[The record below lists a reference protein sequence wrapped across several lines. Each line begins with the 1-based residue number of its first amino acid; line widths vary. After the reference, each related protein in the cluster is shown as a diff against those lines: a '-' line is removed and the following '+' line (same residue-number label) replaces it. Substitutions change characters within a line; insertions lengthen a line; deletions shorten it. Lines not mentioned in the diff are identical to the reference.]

1 MKQVHFDEFGNTGQD
16 LLNSDDPVF
25 VLSACHFTPD
35 QERALLTHF
44 SGRQGPE
51 LKCSRLRKTETGK
64 RAILGF
70 LDQPEITPSSVS
82 VYMVHK
88 PFMVVSK
95 YCDIVLEPSHRQAGV
110 DFYERG
116 LNIATANLL
125 ATVMPAFL
133 NPATWNSFLAAFVR
147 MVRER
152 STGAFRD
159 FVRFAELIR
168 AHLEHVNAELSHYV
182 SASVLLDPAELLPM
196 LSGDELDPLVP
207 AYHLLANH
215 WGRQLGG
222 QFSIIADRSKVL
234 ATERERLLAFSSKTI
249 RPFVAGYDRRT
260 VDFPLKVFDITS
272 VDSRLHRQVQFADI
286 IAGAVGGAARSP
298 ERFRDGSFENQI
310 LKMCFDKGV
319 IIGGLWPSKDVDPT
333 ALDTDEMPTE
343 KHVDLATYTKMILQ
357 NHPSTKNPD
366 KEGE

>member
-1 MKQVHFDEFGNTGQD
+1 MKQVYFDEFGNTGQD

-25 VLSACHFTPD
+25 ALAACRFAPD
-35 QERALLTHF
+35 QEQTLLNHF
-44 SGRQGPE
+44 AGRQGPE
-51 LKCSRLRKTETGK
+51 LKFSRLRKSDAGK
-64 RAILGF
+64 RAVLAF
-70 LDQPEITPSSVS
+70 FNAQEITPSSVS
-82 VYMVHK
+82 VYMVNK

-125 ATVMPAFL
+125 ATVMPTFL
-133 NPATWNSFLAAFVR
+133 NPVTWNSFLAAFVR

-152 STGAFRD
+152 SEGAFRD
-159 FVRFAELIR
+159 FVRLAELIR
-168 AHLEHVNAELSHYV
+168 AHLEHVNADLSHYV
-182 SASVLLDPAELLPM
+182 SVSVLLDPAELLPM
-196 LSGDELDPLVP
+196 FSGDELDPLVP

-215 WGRQLGG
+215 WGKQLGE
-222 QFSIIADRSKVL
+222 QFILVSDQSKVL
-234 ATERERLLAFSSKTI
+234 AKERERLLALSSKTI

-260 VDFPLKVFDITS
+260 VDFPLKVSGITS

-286 IAGAVGGAARSP
+286 IAGAVGRAARSP
-298 ERFRDGSFENQI
+298 ERFQDGSFENQI

-333 ALDTDEMPTE
+333 ALGTDETPTE
-343 KHVDLATYTKMILQ
+343 KHVDLATYTKMIFQ
-357 NHPSTKNPD
+357 DDPSTKNPR
-366 KEGE
+366 GE